1 MSKWLVAT
9 VLAMMILASA
19 VGLKGITVAS
29 TSAPVPPAPLGKHF
43 GSCAARSLG
52 KHFGPG
58 AARSLGKHISSGASR
73 TLELTSG
80 GSR

>member
-1 MSKWLVAT
+1 MVSCYGFGHDDFGQRRRSEGHYSREYFGSCAART
-9 VLAMMILASA
+9 
-19 VGLKGITVAS
+19 
-29 TSAPVPPAPLGKHF
+29 LGKHF